1 MFAIVSMSLHL
12 LLSLLC
18 TPAEC
23 RIECMR
29 LPKAPARTA
38 EYKPKWREISDF
50 VITCIPTS

>member
-1 MFAIVSMSLHL
+1 MSLQL
-12 LLSLLC
+12 LLALLC

-23 RIECMR
+23 RIECTR
-29 LPKAPARTA
+29 IPKAQARTA